1 MGSRVRAKLG
11 RTLQALRL
19 GWQVYIKGRNKQGC
33 SSLAG
38 VWIDVGAYL
47 GTETFPAAKQ
57 NPRLQVYAF
66 EPNLRLA
73 AQYWGLFPNITVL
86 PVAVSETDGFG
97 DFYINDNVGSS
108 SILPHNPEGVRRWI
122 GGHLFKVESKVPV
135 PTVRLDTFMAWAGIS
150 KVEYLKIDAQGAD
163 FSVVKS
169 AGERVRDIKKIKLE
183 VAVTPVSPYDGAARR
198 VDVVNYL
205 ESFGFVLTDVERQ
218 FHGQEEN
225 LTFVSGDI

>member
-1 MGSRVRAKLG
+1 MGSRIGAKLG
-11 RTLQALRL
+11 RMLQ
-19 GWQVYIKGRNKQGC
+19 VVKGDWPVPKTAQERAEI
-33 SSLAG
+33 SSLSG

-47 GTETFPAAKQ
+47 GTETFPAAKE
-57 NPRLQVYAF
+57 NPSLHVYAF

-86 PVAVSETDGFG
+86 PMAVCENDGFS

-108 SILPHNPEGVRRWI
+108 SILPHNAEGVRNWI
-122 GGHLFKVESKVPV
+122 GGYLFKVASKVPV

-163 FSVVKS
+163 FSVVRS

-183 VAVTPVSPYDGAARR
+183 VAVTAISPYEGAARR
-198 VDVVNYL
+198 IDVVNYL
-205 ESFGFVLTDVERQ
+205 ESFGFVLADVQRQ
-218 FHGQEEN
+218 FYDQEEN
-225 LTFVSGDI
+225 LTFVYGSV